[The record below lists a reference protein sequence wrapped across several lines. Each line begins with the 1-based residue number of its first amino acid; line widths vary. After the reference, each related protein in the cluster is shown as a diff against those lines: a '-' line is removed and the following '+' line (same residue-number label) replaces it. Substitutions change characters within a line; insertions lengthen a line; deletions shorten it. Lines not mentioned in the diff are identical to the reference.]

1 MRRDQAETR
10 NADQHVAASAEHRIA
25 QDDGV
30 NSGIK
35 RRDLRLDLAQ
45 PVTGMALEQLD
56 RQGLEAIESRR
67 AIADQVAT
75 GSAQFGQPVL
85 LRFSAFDIRTTPEI
99 NGTVARV
106 AADTNTD
113 QRTGQTYYVVRIAMT
128 PDEIARL
135 GNVRLTPGMPVEAF
149 IQTGQRTMLSYLIKP
164 LHDQFMRAFRER

>member
-56 RQGLEAIESRR
+56 RQGLEAIEKSPSCNWWR
-67 AIADQVAT
+67 ART
-75 GSAQFGQPVL
+75 GSQLQP
-85 LRFSAFDIRTTPEI
+85 S
-99 NGTVARV
+99 
-106 AADTNTD
+106 
-113 QRTGQTYYVVRIAMT
+113 
-128 PDEIARL
+128 
-135 GNVRLTPGMPVEAF
+135 
-149 IQTGQRTMLSYLIKP
+149 
-164 LHDQFMRAFRER
+164 